1 MHSPTYDA
9 KQAMIVDVARDIVVG
24 RGPEAVTMSG
34 LAEGSGLSR
43 PAIYQ
48 YFSSSAHVLGELVLN
63 DMADLSNEVER
74 IVGAVEEP
82 TEQIRAWIHYCLA
95 YLSTGEHQA
104 IMTIGRSSLPEEHLG
119 VIKAMHGFFMEQ
131 LVRPLEALG
140 VDDAQSLCGMIYGA
154 VSAAAGR
161 IAEGGE
167 FLTEAR
173 LLETFVDAGLES
185 TLSQRRSGHSPE
197 AI

>member
-1 MHSPTYDA
+1 MYL
-9 KQAMIVDVARDIVVG
+9 
-24 RGPEAVTMSG
+24 
-34 LAEGSGLSR
+34 LADKHTPGWSEHLCSC
-43 PAIYQ
+43 
-48 YFSSSAHVLGELVLN
+48 VLGRSFRHSRQLT
-63 DMADLSNEVER
+63 ST
-74 IVGAVEEP
+74 VGAIDEP

-131 LVRPLEALG
+131 LVRPLDQLG
-140 VDDAQSLCGMIYGA
+140 VEDARSLCGMIYGA

-185 TLSQRRSGHSPE
+185 TLAKRHAALPAGD
-197 AI
+197 

>member
-1 MHSPTYDA
+1 MHTPTYD
-9 KQAMIVDVARDIVVG
+9 KRQSTIVDVARAIVAG
-24 RGPEAVTMSG
+24 HGPEAVTMSA
-34 LAEGSGLSR
+34 LAEGTGLSR

-74 IVGAVEEP
+74 IVGAIDEP

-119 VIKAMHGFFMEQ
+119 VVKAMHGFFMEQ
-131 LVRPLEALG
+131 LVRPLDQLG
-140 VDDAQSLCGMIYGA
+140 VEDARSLCGMIYGA

-185 TLSQRRSGHSPE
+185 TLANRQAHLP
-197 AI
+197 AAD

>member
-1 MHSPTYDA
+1 MHTPTYD
-9 KQAMIVDVARDIVVG
+9 KRQSTIVDVAREIVVVD
-24 RGPEAVTMSG
+24 GPEGVTMSA
-34 LAEGSGLSR
+34 LAEATGLSR

-74 IVGAVEEP
+74 IVGAIEEP

-104 IMTIGRSSLPEEHLG
+104 IMTIGRSSLPDEHLG

-131 LVRPLEALG
+131 LVRPLEQLG
-140 VDDAQSLCGMIYGA
+140 VEDARSLCGMIYGA

-185 TLSQRRSGHSPE
+185 TLANRQAHLP
-197 AI
+197 AAD

>member
-1 MHSPTYDA
+1 MHTPTYDA
-9 KQAMIVDVARDIVVG
+9 RQSTIVDVARGILVG
-24 RGPEAVTMSG
+24 HGPESVTMG
-34 LAEGSGLSR
+34 ALAEATGLSR

-74 IVGAVEEP
+74 IVGAIEAP
-82 TEQIRAWIHYCLA
+82 TEQVRAWIHYCLA

-104 IMTIGRSSLPEEHLG
+104 IMAIGRSALPEEHLG
-119 VIKAMHGFFMEQ
+119 VVKAMHGFFMAQ
-131 LVRPLEALG
+131 LVRPLELLG
-140 VDDAQSLCGMIYGA
+140 VQDATSLCGMIYGA

-185 TLSQRRSGHSPE
+185 ALSPRSSGSSTDV
-197 AI
+197 